1 MKPIF
6 LFLGGAAVGAIAA
19 LLLAPDSGEVTRR
32 RIVELL
38 KSKGLLPAG
47 LENDLNNEG
56 DELTALMAQIS
67 AEIKDDDTTP
77 AVPAK

>member
-19 LLLAPDSGEVTRR
+19 LLLAPDSGEVTRKR
-32 RIVELL
+32 VVELL

-47 LENDLNNEG
+47 LERDIEEDG
-56 DELTALMAQIS
+56 DELSALMAQIS
-67 AEIKDDDTTP
+67 AEIKDVDDTP
-77 AVPAK
+77 AAAEK